1 MALCLMLLAL
11 LAASADPPTV
21 EETAPPS
28 PEQLLVQAVAENPS
42 WVGADQCPKK
52 TVFLDSSFAA
62 GLSPSVSKRT
72 LAALRSHGCKPQ
84 MLSYG
89 TWKDLDD
96 KLLQAAWSG
105 CPDNRFALTMT
116 LEEEG
121 DSASVAMIRWS
132 NGCSG
137 QQHDLR
143 FVKREGEWVREK
155 TRDRHSK
162 FSLEVQREGT
172 GLDQPAPVDPAGFSG
187 ATPRYRKRWRCS
199 FFW

>member
-1 MALCLMLLAL
+1 MAIYLMLLAL
-11 LAASADPPTV
+11 LAASDVPPTV

-28 PEQLLVQAVAENPS
+28 PEHLLVQAVAENPS

-52 TVFLDSSFAA
+52 IVFLDSSFAA
-62 GLSPSVSKRT
+62 GLSPSGREEA
-72 LAALRSHGCKPQ
+72 LAAVRAHGCKPQ
-84 MLSYG
+84 VLSHG
-89 TWKDLDD
+89 TWKGLDD

-121 DSASVAMIRWS
+121 DSAGVAMIRWS

-162 FSLEVQREGT
+162 FSGKV
-172 GLDQPAPVDPAGFSG
+172 LDSISLRP
-187 ATPRYRKRWRCS
+187 
-199 FFW
+199 